1 MKCPMGTLGCAQLGH
16 FIKVK
21 LYKLEGNKSLV
32 KGYIGKSLIRIDGVT
47 APENHMKLRPSV
59 TRHVLKNCPRLIHID
74 IFTIYH
80 QVTLDHGNPPKRQTM
95 FGDYLI
101 TYCCVKC

>member
-47 APENHMKLRPSV
+47 APEAPCSSLLS
-59 TRHVLKNCPRLIHID
+59 LKIEEKFVVKFCILNSLMPLIMCTKSQIKR
-74 IFTIYH
+74 IIL
-80 QVTLDHGNPPKRQTM
+80 TLFSGVWDRNPIP
-95 FGDYLI
+95 GS
-101 TYCCVKC
+101 